1 MEYIPLHVTK
11 CDVRVCHHRSYKEEK
26 LSKFIVDWENG
37 TQVAC
42 NNGADLARNV
52 H

>member
-1 MEYIPLHVTK
+1 MENE
-11 CDVRVCHHRSYKEEK
+11 RNKEEK